1 MTSSYSDVIVHIDET
16 LPPDQLKIL
25 EDHIYKIG
33 GVMTAYNRDDR
44 PHCILVTYDPER
56 VKAHDILV
64 KVRTEGVHAELVG
77 F

>member
-1 MTSSYSDVIVHIDET
+1 MTANYSDVIVHIDET
-16 LPPDQLKIL
+16 LPSDQLKTL

-33 GVMTAYNRDDR
+33 GVKTAHNRDDT
-44 PHCILVTYDPER
+44 PHCILVTYDPEQ

-64 KVRTEGVHAELVG
+64 KVRSEGVHAELVG